1 MTATRILDVHIGGA
15 RVRVHRRSMIYG
27 VIVCVLIL
35 VVAVLTLTVGSA
47 AVPPLELPAALVGRG
62 STIDSYLLGVLLGP
76 RLVTGVFAGA
86 LLGVSGTLVQTLTR
100 NPLGSPDVIGIS
112 AGAGA
117 GAAAAAMFGGGL
129 VPTPLGAVAGAG
141 LAVLI
146 LLVATR
152 GKLSSPNRI
161 IIAGV
166 GISAFGVAFTYFALT
181 TFQQQDAAALAAYIV
196 GSLEAKDWTA
206 ALSVVAGV
214 IVLVPASI
222 TLSGQLS
229 LIELGDDFAEALGTS
244 VARTRTLAL
253 LTAIACAAV
262 AVGAVG
268 PIAFVALSAPQ
279 IAKRIARTSGAA
291 VVISALTGAAI
302 IALGDLLVQQLPVTL
317 PVGVLTAF
325 IGAVY
330 LGVVLAG
337 EWKKGTVG

>member
-1 MTATRILDVHIGGA
+1 MSTGVRELALGRA
-15 RVRVHRRSMIYG
+15 RVRLAIRSLAYG
-27 VIVCVLIL
+27 ITVTVLIV
-35 VVAVLTLTVGSA
+35 VVATLTFTIGQVA
-47 AVPPLELPAALVGRG
+47 IAPLDLPAAVTGNG
-62 STIDSYLLGVLLGP
+62 SRIDSYLVTVLLGP
-76 RLVTGVFAGA
+76 RLVTGICAGA

-100 NPLGSPDVIGIS
+100 NPLGSPDIIGIS

-129 VPTPLGAVAGAG
+129 IPTPLGAVIGAG
-141 LAVLI
+141 LAVCALI
-146 LLVATR
+146 VATR

-161 IIAGV
+161 IIAGI
-166 GISAFGVAFTYFALT
+166 GISAFGIAFTYFALT
-181 TFQQQDAAALAAYIV
+181 AFTQQDAAALAAYIV
-196 GSLEAKDWTA
+196 GSLEAKDWITV
-206 ALSVVAGV
+206 LSVVAGV
-214 IVLVPASI
+214 VVLAPIAI
-222 TLSGQLS
+222 ALSRRLS
-229 LIELGDDFAEALGTS
+229 LIELGDEFAEALGVG

-253 LTAIACAAV
+253 LAAIACAAV

-279 IAKRIARTSGAA
+279 IAKRIARSSGAS

-302 IALGDLLVQQLPVTL
+302 IALGDLVVQQLPVTL

-330 LGVVLAG
+330 LGFVLAG